1 MKDQDPTPCR
11 FSFDEGYYR
20 RYYADPRTR
29 VADAASLAALADF
42 LFAYLRYLGVPVKRV
57 LDIGCGTG
65 LWRAEVRRHHPAA
78 RYTGV
83 ERSEYA
89 CREYGWQQ
97 GCVTSYRSR
106 TPFDLVLCHDVLQ
119 YLNDAEAET
128 ALSNLADLTR
138 PALHLQVLTAGDWEN
153 NCDQAVTDGKV
164 YLRGASWYRERL
176 RRDFLACGGGL
187 FLARKTSPVL
197 YELEVLA

>member
-1 MKDQDPTPCR
+1 MNDRSRSRRR
-11 FSFDEGYYR
+11 FSFDQGYYQK
-20 RYYADPRTR
+20 YYVDARTR
-29 VADAASLAALADF
+29 VADATSCAALADF
-42 LFAYLRYLGVPVKRV
+42 LFAYLRYLGIPVRRV

-89 CREYGWQQ
+89 CREYGWRQ
-97 GCVTSYRSR
+97 GCVTSYRSK
-106 TPFDLVLCHDVLQ
+106 TPFDLVLCQDVLQ

-128 ALSNLADLTR
+128 ALSNLVDLTR
-138 PALHLQVLTAGDWEN
+138 SALHLQVLTTEDWEN
-153 NCDQAVTDGKV
+153 NCDQTVTDGEV
-164 YLRGASWYRERL
+164 YLRGAAWYRERL
-176 RRDFLACGGGL
+176 SRDFLACGGGL
-187 FLARKTSPVL
+187 FLLRKRAPIL

>member
-1 MKDQDPTPCR
+1 MNDR
-11 FSFDEGYYR
+11 SLSRRHFSFDEGYYR
-20 RYYADPRTR
+20 KYYVDPRTR
-29 VADAASLAALADF
+29 VADETSCAVLADF
-42 LFAYLRYLGVPVKRV
+42 LFAYLKYLGIPIKRV

-65 LWRAEVRRHHPAA
+65 LWQAEVRRHHPAA

-89 CREYGWQQ
+89 CRKYGWKQ
-97 GCVTSYRSR
+97 GCLTTYRSR

-119 YLNDAEAET
+119 YLTDAEAET
-128 ALSNLADLTR
+128 ALNNLVELTR
-138 PALHLQVLTAGDWEN
+138 SALHLQVLTTEDWES
-153 NCDQAVTDGKV
+153 NCDQTVTDGKV

-187 FLARKTSPVL
+187 FLVRKRAPIL